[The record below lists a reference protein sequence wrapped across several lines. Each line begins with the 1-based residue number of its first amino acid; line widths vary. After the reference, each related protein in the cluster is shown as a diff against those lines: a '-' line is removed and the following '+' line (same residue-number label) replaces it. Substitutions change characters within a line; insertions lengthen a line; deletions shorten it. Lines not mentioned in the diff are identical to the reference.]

1 MECKIKMIK
10 AQAFKATRMRLT
22 FASPSANET
31 HELPQVLKDTFFPL
45 EKWDQEFGILCVQ
58 CLHST
63 KNIIN
68 VLDRVIVLT
77 KLLVMQL
84 VPLQNQSFLVDFR
97 DLYIYINF

>member
-1 MECKIKMIK
+1 MIK

-22 FASPSANET
+22 FAS
-31 HELPQVLKDTFFPL
+31 QVLKDTFFPL